1 MNLLKWVGSFAFLG
15 LVLACVPTK
24 LTPEGANVWL
34 TTQAP
39 YASCRPVAHVEG
51 RPAIG
56 YNDSKTVVRNN
67 AARVGANFVHID
79 EVVDGIVRASA
90 YTCPA
95 IDPAATAVPEQ
106 PGPREPVLEAKEA
119 PPPSPKKEKTAKKK
133 KVSPAAATP
142 TRTAE

>member
-1 MNLLKWVGSFAFLG
+1 MNRLKWVGSFAFLG

-39 YASCRPVAHVEG
+39 YATCRPVAHVEG

-56 YNDSKTVVRNN
+56 YNDSKTVARNK

-90 YTCPA
+90 YDCPA
-95 IDPAATAVPEQ
+95 IDPAATAVPETT
-106 PGPREPVLEAKEA
+106 GPREPVLEAKA
-119 PPPSPKKEKTAKKK
+119 VPPTPKKEKTAKKK

-142 TRTAE
+142 TRSAE

>member
-1 MNLLKWVGSFAFLG
+1 MNLLKWVGAFG
-15 LVLACVPTK
+15 FVAAMLACVPTK

-39 YASCRPVAHVEG
+39 YASCRPVGHVEG

-67 AARVGANFVHID
+67 AARQGANFVHID
-79 EVVDGIVRASA
+79 EVVDGIVRASS
-90 YTCPA
+90 YDCPA
-95 IDPAATAVPEQ
+95 IDPAATAVPET

-119 PPPSPKKEKTAKKK
+119 PPPKKEKTAKKK
-133 KVSPAAATP
+133 KVSAPTP
-142 TRTAE
+142 TRSAE